1 MRISDWSSDVCSSDL
16 AVRRGDVPRNR
27 DAVLHYR
34 IAERAAAAERL
45 FAPGDIILIEIVGV
59 EARVE
64 PGDVDFERVRR
75 AELDADIGAVA
86 FAVLFEQCRADQG
99 RDQRVAAAD
108 GEGAITEDFE
118 PVAAGT

>member
-34 IAERAAAAERL
+34 IADRAAAAERL

-64 PGDVDFERVRR
+64 PGDVAFERVRR

-86 FAVLFEQCRADQG
+86 FAVQFAQCTADQG
-99 RDQRVAAAD
+99 RDPRVAAPHGAC
-108 GEGAITEDFE
+108 AITHDYK
-118 PVAAGT
+118 PVTQK